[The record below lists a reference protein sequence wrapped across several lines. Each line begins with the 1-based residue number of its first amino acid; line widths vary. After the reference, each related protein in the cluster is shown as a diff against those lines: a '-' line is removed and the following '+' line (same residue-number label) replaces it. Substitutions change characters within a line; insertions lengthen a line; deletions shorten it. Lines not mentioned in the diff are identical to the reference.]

1 MKFVFNRIWQCL
13 YVIAQY
19 FRSSFLCVRCYYSM
33 RFFFSS
39 HWSAF
44 FFFSR
49 HSFLFM
55 ARDLIQGICEYEH
68 SWSIHCEF
76 FCIVVT
82 RPFIVMKCVLRFVLQ
97 TKSEWTKYSIES
109 RLSTHKWNRI
119 YKFRTKHLSE
129 KNQIIITTM
138 MLAKPNSPIFSLYS
152 VGEWILSTKK

>member
-1 MKFVFNRIWQCL
+1 MTM
-13 YVIAQY
+13 
-19 FRSSFLCVRCYYSM
+19 SLCYSPIFS
-33 RFFFSS
+33 FFFFVCAALLYHEVFLFQSLKRI
-39 HWSAF
+39 F
-44 FFFSR
+44 FSFSR
-49 HSFLFM
+49 HSFSFM